1 MIRCTLSSKFPVAY
15 VNVRALTHATED
27 IEKVL
32 EAVRNILP
40 AELAEEAVLQ
50 RKVLKGHYGNP
61 IVSLETRTEKR
72 TVIETVLE
80 KLATGLSSQ
89 DKQVLYDEIDQR
101 LEKGDFFIR
110 LDKQSAYLNELQLRT
125 EDPIRLRIHFRTSN
139 SEEILKILRRFGML
153 L

>member
-1 MIRCTLSSKFPVAY
+1 MRV
-15 VNVRALTHATED
+15 LTHATED
-27 IEKVL
+27 VDKVL

-50 RKVLKGHYGNP
+50 RRVLKGHYGNP
-61 IVSLETRTEKR
+61 IVSLEVRTKKR
-72 TVIETVLE
+72 SVIEAVLE

-89 DKQVLYDEIDQR
+89 DKQVLYNEIDQR

-125 EDPIRLRIHFRTSN
+125 EDPIRLRIRFRTSN
-139 SEEILKILRRFGML
+139 SEEILKILRGSGML
-153 L
+153 P